1 MSQVLIDA
9 SFILHTSI
17 YNVDVFE
24 SLRLLFPGM
33 TFEAYVTRC
42 TIAEVKQRAAADAD
56 KPDSRSPKML
66 AFLGKCKHLD
76 CEHGD
81 AFTRA
86 HMDRVA
92 SSDSSSVA
100 SDGPHSS
107 EDDDSDGASGSSDD
121 DSDEEKPAAG
131 KKAKVVDARDAP
143 TVREAA
149 GAGRS
154 TRPPKKA
161 KREIKPSVACLT
173 QIIRKLMKLG
183 YTCCCTTLNSV
194 RCDYVQ

>member
-1 MSQVLIDA
+1 MPQVLIDA

-17 YNVDVFE
+17 YNVEVFE

-42 TIAEVKQRAAADAD
+42 TIAEVKQRAAADAA

-86 HMDRVA
+86 HMHHVA
-92 SSDSSSVA
+92 SSDSVA
-100 SDGPHSS
+100 SDGSGGSS
-107 EDDDSDGASGSSDD
+107 EDDDSDGTSGSSYD
-121 DSDEEKPAAG
+121 DSDEENPAAG
-131 KKAKVVDARDAP
+131 KKAKVVGSRGATKPA
-143 TVREAA
+143 VRESDAAA
-149 GAGRS
+149 GRP

-161 KREIKPSVACLT
+161 KKAITPSVACLT
-173 QIIRKLMKLG
+173 QIIR
-183 YTCCCTTLNSV
+183 TLL
-194 RCDYVQ
+194 Q